1 MVYKYF
7 FDLTQNKMLVLKV
20 QNSKNVTNNIH
31 HFFTPTETVLVYE
44 RGDTVEEGNG
54 HHLYLSRA
62 KAAPKLSDK
71 Q

>member
-44 RGDTVEEGNG
+44 RGDTVEEGKWA
-54 HHLYLSRA
+54 SFIPFKSKSSA
-62 KAAPKLSDK
+62 KA